1 MNRSKYLRTVMLLV
15 AIIAIFAIV
24 QGTAV
29 AESLQTA
36 EETTTSVEEIL
47 TSMES
52 KVDVIFT
59 MVTVFGACFVCMI
72 VVLMLVTSYIIL
84 RLKRYAQRKEDR
96 NEYKLEEIRD
106 KLQQIK
112 MQLCKEAE
120 YIRRLQENKVKDG
133 KEHKQTEES
142 QEAEVTTSEADAQNE
157 SEEKNERGK
166 ETENELA
173 QKGIQPAKEVSRVE
187 GKEEQTPDHS
197 QTKPDDAERAKDE
210 ETRRNDYI
218 IGKTISEILTD
229 IDDRKK
235 IVINLHE
242 KGIANEEDLSEIFDR
257 LRDRV
262 LNGLTEEYVPMGE
275 RYESSTM
282 EEAGSSSGKGV
293 VTSVLL
299 PGRRVGNCV
308 IQKAKVKCSK
318 EKSNKEKKK

>member
-47 TSMES
+47 TSMEN

-59 MVTVFGACFVCMI
+59 MVTVFGACFVCMV
-72 VVLMLVTSYIIL
+72 VVLMLVASYIL
-84 RLKRYAQRKEDR
+84 RLKRYAQREEYRK
-96 NEYKLEEIRD
+96 EYKLEEIRD
-106 KLQQIK
+106 KLQKIK

-133 KEHKQTEES
+133 KEHKQTEER

-173 QKGIQPAKEVSRVE
+173 QKGIQPAKEVSRGE

-197 QTKPDDAERAKDE
+197 QTKPDDAERAKNE

-257 LRDRV
+257 LSDRI

-299 PGRRVGNCV
+299 PGRRVGSCV

>member
-47 TSMES
+47 TSIES

-59 MVTVFGACFVCMI
+59 MVTVFVACFVCMV
-72 VVLMLVTSYIIL
+72 VVLMLVASYIL
-84 RLKRYAQRKEDR
+84 RLKRYAQRKDYR
-96 NEYKLEEIRD
+96 NEYKLDKIRD
-106 KLQQIK
+106 ELQQIK

-120 YIRRLQENKVKDG
+120 DIRRLQENI
-133 KEHKQTEES
+133 
-142 QEAEVTTSEADAQNE
+142 
-157 SEEKNERGK
+157 ERGK
-166 ETENELA
+166 EMEKELA
-173 QKGIQPAKEVSRVE
+173 QKEIQPAEEVSCGE
-187 GKEEQTPDHS
+187 GEEEQTAKCS
-197 QTKPDDAERAKDE
+197 QTKTNDEESAKDE

-318 EKSNKEKKK
+318 EKRNKEKKK

>member
-52 KVDVIFT
+52 KVDVIST
-59 MVTVFGACFVCMI
+59 MVTVFVACFVCMV
-72 VVLMLVTSYIIL
+72 VVLMLVASYIL
-84 RLKRYAQRKEDR
+84 RLKRYAQRKEYR
-96 NEYKLEEIRD
+96 NEYKLDKIRD
-106 KLQQIK
+106 ELQQIK

-120 YIRRLQENKVKDG
+120 DIRRLQENI
-133 KEHKQTEES
+133 
-142 QEAEVTTSEADAQNE
+142 
-157 SEEKNERGK
+157 ERGK
-166 ETENELA
+166 EMEKELA
-173 QKGIQPAKEVSRVE
+173 QKEIQPAEEVSRGE
-187 GKEEQTPDHS
+187 GEEEQTAKCN
-197 QTKPDDAERAKDE
+197 QTKTNDEESAKDE

-318 EKSNKEKKK
+318 KKSNKEKKK